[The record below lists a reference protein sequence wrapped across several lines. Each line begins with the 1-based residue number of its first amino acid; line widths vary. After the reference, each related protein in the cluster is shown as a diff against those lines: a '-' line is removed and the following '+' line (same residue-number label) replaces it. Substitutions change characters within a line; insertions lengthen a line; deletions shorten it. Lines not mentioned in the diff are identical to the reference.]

1 MTADS
6 SSVKSTHR
14 SGARPRTAPLSAQE
28 LREAVAGML
37 GVTPQE
43 VPDDA
48 HLVHLGLGSLE
59 MMRLVT
65 RWRRQG
71 VPADFAELTA
81 APTLAAWQRHLDA
94 VWAARAPGVST

>member
-1 MTADS
+1 MTTSPPSRTSAR
-6 SSVKSTHR
+6 T
-14 SGARPRTAPLSAQE
+14 GARTRQRTRPLSAEE
-28 LREAVAGML
+28 LRQEVAAAIGLSPEA
-37 GVTPQE
+37 

-71 VPADFAELTA
+71 ITADFAELAGSPTLDAWHRHLTA
-81 APTLAAWQRHLDA
+81 A
-94 VWAARAPGVST
+94 WAARAPGVE

>member
-1 MTADS
+1 MTVNSRAGQG
-6 SSVKSTHR
+6 THR
-14 SGARPRTAPLSAQE
+14 PRVRPRTAPLSAGE
-28 LREAVAGML
+28 LREAVAGAL
-37 GVTPQE
+37 GVPPRE

-65 RWRRQG
+65 RWHRQG

-94 VWAARAPGVST
+94 AWAARTAGVST